1 MKYVVLVYGDP
12 AWDDLPPAEKKA
24 FHRAHRALDADAEA
38 SPAVSPTVVAH
49 YRLSPPQH
57 ATTLRIVGEKAS
69 TAAGASTEASERLR
83 ALHLI
88 ESDTAEAVSRF
99 VEQLPAVRAGG
110 IVELWPVIEPGR
122 DT

>member
-12 AWDDLPPAEKKA
+12 AWDHLPPDEKKA
-24 FHRAHRALDADAEA
+24 FHRAHRTLHGDAEA

-69 TAAGASTEASERLR
+69 TAAGASTEASEQLR
-83 ALHLI
+83 ALYVI
-88 ESDTAEAVSRF
+88 ESDAAEAVSRS
-99 VEQLPAVRAGG
+99 VELLPAIRAGG
-110 IVELWPVIEPGR
+110 IVELWPVIEPER